1 MRHTGPM
8 NAQSLSGWHA
18 VEAGQQPLSWQLWAS
33 DVDRSTTLTPIG
45 RDVVG
50 NAIDI
55 IAGFLGKDWLHRF
68 LPKKPHTA
76 RDDGLPLMDLSWWPA
91 NDVDHV
97 HSRLLTF
104 AARLEL
110 LRPCPGFA
118 QVRRDMRADL
128 GHFAHGV
135 LQFEAGA
142 LALRDGWS
150 VTLEPKVTSR
160 DEGRADLR
168 IERSGTAMLIET
180 RRFLLDKHATRDLR
194 YTQRLHT
201 ALLHLEMTYNVHVAV
216 DLDSCDDPDELQTW
230 IDELTHTAQQVAESG
245 RSQPCP
251 APFGGTLTIHPGPPP
266 NGTAHSMPIRHG
278 DERLRIE
285 DAITKKATQGASDTE
300 LWLRFDETSEFWNLH
315 VPPAP
320 HAVPWLA
327 DLAERAQR
335 VMRDHPHVAGL
346 VLSAPPGLSPP
357 RPTLEAGLITTG
369 ATLLDSTAGTTLRRH
384 MLLVP
389 RDRHDAPTLTHWL
402 DWYRTESDWLSWGL
416 EHLGRPPLT
425 ELFVKPP
432 L

>member
-1 MRHTGPM
+1 M

-18 VEAGQQPLSWQLWAS
+18 VEAGEQPLSWQLWAS
-33 DVDRSTTLTPIG
+33 DVDRSTTLTPKG

-50 NAIDI
+50 HAIDI
-55 IAGFLGKDWLHRF
+55 IAGFLGTDWLHRF
-68 LPKKPHTA
+68 LPPKPHTA
-76 RDDGLPLMDLSWWPA
+76 RDAGLPLMDPTWWPA
-91 NDVDHV
+91 NDVHHV

-168 IERSGTAMLIET
+168 IERSGTAMLIEV

-201 ALLHLEMTYNVHVAV
+201 ALLHLEMTYNVHVAG

-230 IDELTHTAQQVAESG
+230 IDELTHTARVVTESG

-251 APFGGTLTIHPGPPP
+251 APFGGTLTIHPGLPP
-266 NGTAHSMPIRHG
+266 NGTSHSMQVRHG

-285 DAITKKATQGASDTE
+285 SAITKKATQGASDTE

-320 HAVPWLA
+320 RAVPWLA

-346 VLSAPPGLSPP
+346 VLSAPPGLSPLC
-357 RPTLEAGLITTG
+357 PTLEAGLISTG

-389 RDRHDAPTLTHWL
+389 RDPHDAPTRTHWL
-402 DWYRTESDWLSWGL
+402 DWYRTESDWLSWAL

-432 L
+432 HKLM